1 MLQKCRNAGSRN
13 ERHAPFRFLD
23 VKLNHEG
30 SSFTVNYVKYCYQ
43 TTCGGN
49 PENIYKKFHL
59 CSPEAFIDK

>member
-1 MLQKCRNAGSRN
+1 MLG
-13 ERHAPFRFLD
+13 EFRFLD

-43 TTCGGN
+43 TTCGLN
-49 PENIYKKFHL
+49 PENLYKKFHL